1 MKNSVIV
8 TGATGFVGKK
18 LCLELLKRG
27 YELKI
32 ISRDIESAREKLPF
46 PGTFLSWDGH
56 SSLPTSFFEGVHAVI
71 HLAGEPIAERRWS
84 EKVKSAI
91 RSSRTAGT
99 DEVVKA
105 ISKCTTPPQILV
117 GTSAIGIYGER
128 GDEVLTENSIH
139 GTGFLAEVC
148 EGWEKSYT
156 NFKGRLAVLRV
167 GVVLGHGG
175 ALDKMLPP
183 FRMGAGG
190 KLDSGKQ
197 WMSWIHHDDLVRMY
211 IYALENNSVNG
222 IFNAV
227 APGTLTNSEFTK
239 AMGKVLSRPVLFP
252 VPGFV
257 LKIIFG
263 EMSQILL
270 GSQKVKSEK
279 ILQTGFQF
287 LFPDINQ
294 ALIDLLQPL
303 GKIGGYVHEAAKWIP
318 FRKDQVFPFFCEAK
332 NLEVITPPWLNFR
345 IQKLSTKDIEEG
357 TLIDYK
363 LKIKGVPVK
372 WRTRISSWQPMESF
386 VDEQL
391 IGPYK
396 LWHHTH
402 RFITIDHGT
411 LMTDRV
417 VYQMPF
423 GVLGDFVRM
432 VVVHKDVKTI
442 FGYRSKVME
451 GLFRPVQS

>member
-1 MKNSVIV
+1 MKKTILV
-8 TGATGFVGKK
+8 TGATGFVGRK
-18 LCLELLKRG
+18 LCLELLQKG

-32 ISRDIESAREKLPF
+32 ISRDVDSAKEKLPF
-46 PGTFLSWDGH
+46 PGTFLAWDGH
-56 SSLPTSFFEGVHAVI
+56 SPLPSSFFEGVHAVI

-84 EKVKSAI
+84 EKVKDAI

-99 DEVVKA
+99 DEVLKA
-105 ISKCTTPPQILV
+105 ISRCTNPPQILV

-128 GDEVLTENSIH
+128 ADEVLTEESTH

-148 EGWEKSYT
+148 DGWEKSYVS
-156 NFKGRLAVLRV
+156 FKGRLAVLRV
-167 GVVLGHGG
+167 GVILGYGG
-175 ALDKMLPP
+175 ALEKMLPP
-183 FRMGAGG
+183 FRMGVGG

-211 IYALENNSVNG
+211 IYALENDSVSG
-222 IFNAV
+222 RFNAV
-227 APGTLTNSEFTK
+227 APGTLTNSDFTK
-239 AMGKVLSRPVLFP
+239 AMGSVLSRPVLFP

-263 EMSQILL
+263 EMSQVLL
-270 GSQKVKSEK
+270 GSQRVKSEK
-279 ILQTGFQF
+279 IIRTGFQF
-287 LFPDINQ
+287 LFPDINK
-294 ALIDLLQPL
+294 ALNDLLKPM
-303 GKIGGYVHEAAKWIP
+303 GKSGGYVHEAAKWIP
-318 FRKDQVFPFFCEAK
+318 FKKDQVFPFFCEAK

-345 IQKLSTKDIEEG
+345 IQKLSTKEIEEG

-363 LKIKGVPVK
+363 LKIKGVPVR
-372 WRTRISSWQPMESF
+372 WRTKISSWQPMECF

-391 IGPYK
+391 KGPYK

-402 RFITIDHGT
+402 RFTTIDNGT

-423 GVLGDFVRM
+423 GVLGDFVRLVM
-432 VVVHKDVKTI
+432 VHKDVKTI
-442 FGYRSKVME
+442 FGYRSKVIE
-451 GLFRPVQS
+451 GLFRTA